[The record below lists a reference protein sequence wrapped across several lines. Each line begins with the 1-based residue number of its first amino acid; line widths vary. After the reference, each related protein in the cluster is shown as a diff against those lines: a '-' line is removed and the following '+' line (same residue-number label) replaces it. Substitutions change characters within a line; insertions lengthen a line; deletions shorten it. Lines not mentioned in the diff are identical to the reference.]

1 MKITKEQFERIEP
14 YLPIQRGNVA
24 IENITFVNA
33 ILYAVENGCKWR
45 ALPEQFGKWN
55 SVYQRCRR
63 WAKSGVLQRLF
74 LGLQKEQII
83 TVKVEVLAVDSTSLK
98 VHPNAHGALKKLGSS
113 LSGKAEADGTPNFMW
128 LPQMTKP

>member
-1 MKITKEQFERIEP
+1 MKITMEQFQRIQP
-14 YLPIQRGNVA
+14 YLPVQRGNVE

-33 ILYAVENGCKWR
+33 ILYTVENGCKWR

-63 WAKSGVLQRLF
+63 WAKSGVLQQLF

-83 TVKVEVLAVDSTSLK
+83 TIKVEILAVDSTSLK
-98 VHPNAHGALKKLGSS
+98 VHPNAHGALKKQENS

>member
-1 MKITKEQFERIEP
+1 MKITTEQYQQIKP
-14 YLPIQRGNVA
+14 YLPVQRGNVE
-24 IENITFVNA
+24 IENMTLINA

-63 WAKSGVLQRLF
+63 WAKAGVLQRLF

-83 TVKVEVLAVDSTSLK
+83 SIKIEILAIDSTSLK
-98 VHPNAHGALKKLGSS
+98 VHPNAHGALKKQAGSQS
-113 LSGKAEADGTPNFMW
+113 ERAGADGTPNFMW
-128 LPQMTKP
+128 FPQMTKP